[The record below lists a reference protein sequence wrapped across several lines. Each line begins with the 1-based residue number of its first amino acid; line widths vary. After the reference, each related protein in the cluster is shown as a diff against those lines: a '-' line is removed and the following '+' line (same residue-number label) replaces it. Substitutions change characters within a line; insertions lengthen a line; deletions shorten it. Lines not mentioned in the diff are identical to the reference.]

1 MICSENQISLMESNT
16 RDVICPWASEL
27 YSTPQFFGW
36 RLVWMEKWFLFFIR
50 HKNSFSDTNLRWSEH
65 GQTLLG
71 KMRFCWLLRQLV
83 DKTQFISWLW
93 TFTSWLLFK
102 KKILAK
108 LTGNHKNPAMLTTGL
123 FSLPIGKDLLNRELV
138 MSCYL
143 LEHAPSGWFM
153 AIILFAR
160 KHELSF
166 FFCK

>member
-1 MICSENQISLMESNT
+1 MYLQCLLGRKDNTWSDLYLFICEWRMTCSENQISLMESNT

-36 RLVWMEKWFLFFIR
+36 RLVWMEKWFLSFIR

-102 KKILAK
+102 KK
-108 LTGNHKNPAMLTTGL
+108 KNP
-123 FSLPIGKDLLNRELV
+123 SKVNWK
-138 MSCYL
+138 S
-143 LEHAPSGWFM
+143 
-153 AIILFAR
+153 
-160 KHELSF
+160 
-166 FFCK
+166 